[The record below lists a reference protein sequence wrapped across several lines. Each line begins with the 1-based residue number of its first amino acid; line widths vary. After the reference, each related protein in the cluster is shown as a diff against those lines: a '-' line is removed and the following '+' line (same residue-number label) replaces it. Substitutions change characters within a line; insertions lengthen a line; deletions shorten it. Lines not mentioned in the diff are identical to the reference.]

1 MKTVLL
7 IEDDTVLREN
17 TAELL
22 ELSNYNVITATN
34 GKLGVEMSKEHLP
47 DIIICDIMM
56 PILDG
61 YGVLE
66 ELSKNSNTKFIPFI
80 FLSAK
85 TERQDVRKGMD
96 LGADDYITKPFSE
109 DEIISAIES
118 RVAKAAILKEER
130 ESYQN
135 TKEDNLVEDHK
146 DELKTLNDLKNFFDD
161 NGTVFKYKK
170 SANIYKEGQNSNYIY
185 LILSGV
191 VKCFKYDEEG
201 KELTTALHKED
212 DIFGYTSFTLNI
224 PYKESATTMT
234 EVEMVGVSKSELK
247 EVLDKNHKITLEI
260 IQLLSDG
267 ITGVKDQLLQMAY
280 SSVKRKTA
288 ATILRFAEKINA
300 KPEDPIRISR
310 NDLASVAGIATETL
324 IRTMSDFKKQGI
336 IEMEGRTIK
345 VLDLQ
350 KLQDIH

>member
-1 MKTVLL
+1 MKKVLL

-22 ELSNYNVITATN
+22 ELSDYEVLTAAN
-34 GKLGVEMSKEHLP
+34 GKIGLDLAKETKP

-56 PILDG
+56 PVLDG

-66 ELSKNSNTKFIPFI
+66 GLSKHHDTKFIPFI

-118 RVAKAAILKEER
+118 RIAKAAILKDER
-130 ESYQN
+130 ESSQN
-135 TKEDNLVEDHK
+135 NSANTE
-146 DELKTLNDLKNFFDD
+146 DELRTLNDLKNFFDD
-161 NGTVFKYKK
+161 NGTLLSYSKNDV
-170 SANIYKEGQNSNYIY
+170 IYKEGQNSNCIY
-185 LILSGV
+185 LVLKGV
-191 VKCFKYDEEG
+191 VKCYKFDENG

-212 DIFGYTSFTLNI
+212 DLFGYTSFTQNI
-224 PYKESATTMT
+224 PYRETATAMKD
-234 EVEMVGVSKSELK
+234 VEMVGVSKTELK
-247 EVLDKNHKITLEI
+247 DVLDKNHKVTLEV
-260 IQLLSDG
+260 IQLLTDD

-280 SSVKRKTA
+280 SSVQRKTA
-288 ATILRFAEKINA
+288 STILRFAEKINS
-300 KPEDPIRISR
+300 KPEDPIKISR

-324 IRTMSDFKKQGI
+324 IRTMSDFKKKGL
-336 IEMEGRTIK
+336 IEMEGRNIK